1 MHAQRKEPEKKL
13 RLEENSKS
21 REEKEK
27 VFCYDVFS
35 IFNWIFTKTFPLCVF
50 FLIDKGK
57 ESKEDDVGRIQSPGI
72 NSD

>member
-21 REEKEK
+21 REEK

-57 ESKEDDVGRIQSPGI
+57 ESKEDDVGRIHSPGI